1 MKYNKI
7 IIIILRGR
15 IKKKQTEK
23 EESSTEIEQ

>member
-1 MKYNKI
+1 MKYNK

-23 EESSTEIEQ
+23 EESTEIEQ

>member
-15 IKKKQTEK
+15 IKEKQTEK
-23 EESSTEIEQ
+23 EESTEIEQ

>member
-23 EESSTEIEQ
+23 EESTEIEQ